1 MKKFACRYYNNGQL
15 LSEKAAACYN
25 YVKLQGIL
33 NRFTRK
39 SHHRF
44 CNGRV
49 LRTFDVV
56 RPLDAR
62 KTHQVFLRGRKN
74 DVVQREKSPA
84 RSV

>member
-15 LSEKAAACYN
+15 LSEKAAVCYN

-44 CNGRV
+44 CDGCLHPRS
-49 LRTFDVV
+49 DVA
-56 RPLDAR
+56 RPLDAL
-62 KTHQVFLRGRKN
+62 KVHQVFLRGRKN
-74 DVVQREKSPA
+74 DVVQGEKRAPA
-84 RSV
+84 L